1 MAEEKSIGAADMEP
15 SDPDVTSTQARGE
28 DIRDRDDVEPGRQP
42 NVGTKGESERP
53 FGTSDVRDSTGVNPE
68 ASEPTGSGGPAMP
81 AGDQAG

>member
-1 MAEEKSIGAADMEP
+1 MTDKSIGDTDMNP

-28 DIRDRDDVEPGRQP
+28 EIRDRDDVEPGRQP

-53 FGTSDVRDSTGVNPE
+53 FGTSDDRDSTGVNPE
-68 ASEPTGSGGPAMP
+68 ASEPKDGSMPSMP